1 MKPIISI
8 NKIANRNLLALS
20 LMFVIGLSSCNLP
33 SQSITPSVPPS
44 TQSSEPSVVETQIEE
59 TPTTAPVADE
69 TAVTPTTASQTIPVV
84 RDPSTWKE
92 WPIFPQYM
100 PESMQEVYEYGL
112 ANGNDP
118 HAFSIL
124 GDCHSLPE
132 VFLGVYDTEPAN
144 VQSLDENLQETVAQ
158 FQGSF
163 DRYSPTVVLGST
175 EGALLWAE
183 WNENEE
189 GYCLDNELPID
200 CEIRY
205 HNPSIAFIRLGTH
218 WETRNEDYLRIL
230 IEKLLENGTVP
241 IITTKADNR
250 EQDERI
256 NQNLINLAV
265 EYDLPVWNFWASVQ
279 DLPDKG
285 LSGEDNMYLSD
296 EAYAIQ
302 RIDGLKVLDWA
313 YRQLNND

>member
-1 MKPIISI
+1 MKPFTRKKKAAI
-8 NKIANRNLLALS
+8 RNLISLS
-20 LMFVIGLSSCNLP
+20 LLFVTVLSACNMP
-33 SQSITPSVPPS
+33 SETEAVSENPA
-44 TQSSEPSVVETQIEE
+44 TQATEPTVTEDL
-59 TPTTAPVADE
+59 PTTAPATEE
-69 TAVTPTTASQTIPVV
+69 TVVTPTSTTEPTPAV

-100 PESMQEVYEYGL
+100 PESMQEVYAYGL

-175 EGALLWAE
+175 EGALLWIE

-205 HNPSIAFIRLGTH
+205 HKPIIAFIRLGTH

-250 EQDERI
+250 EHDERV
-256 NQNLINLAV
+256 NQNLINLAI
-265 EYDLPVWNFWASVQ
+265 EYDIPVWNFWASVQ

-302 RIDGLKVLDWA
+302 RIDGLIVLDWA
-313 YRQLNND
+313 YRALSDN

>member
-1 MKPIISI
+1 MNSI
-8 NKIANRNLLALS
+8 TSKKTIVIRNLISLS
-20 LMFVIGLSSCNLP
+20 LLLVTLLSSCTLP
-33 SQSITPSVPPS
+33 AQPAIASDDPATQPIEPTAAETQTEELPTMTPSLDEIVA
-44 TQSSEPSVVETQIEE
+44 
-59 TPTTAPVADE
+59 TPTNTIEP
-69 TAVTPTTASQTIPVV
+69 TPIV

-92 WPIFPQYM
+92 WPIFPQGLS
-100 PESMQEVYEYGL
+100 ESMREVYDYGL

-144 VQSLDENLQETVAQ
+144 VESLDENLQETVAQ

-205 HNPSIAFIRLGTH
+205 HQPSIAFIRLGTH
-218 WETRNEDYLRIL
+218 WEARNEDYLRIL

-250 EQDERI
+250 EHDERI
-256 NQNLINLAV
+256 NQNLINLAI
-265 EYDLPVWNFWASVQ
+265 EYDIPVWNFWASVQ

-302 RIDGLKVLDWA
+302 RIDGLIVLDWA
-313 YRQLNND
+313 YRALSGN

>member
-1 MKPIISI
+1 MKPFIRKKKTAI
-8 NKIANRNLLALS
+8 RNLISLS
-20 LMFVIGLSSCNLP
+20 LLLVTVLSACNMP
-33 SQSITPSVPPS
+33 SQTEAAPENPVTQPSEQAV
-44 TQSSEPSVVETQIEE
+44 TEDL
-59 TPTTAPVADE
+59 PTTEP
-69 TAVTPTTASQTIPVV
+69 TAEEIVVTPTNTVEPTPVV

-92 WPIFPQYM
+92 WPIFPEYM

-175 EGALLWAE
+175 EGALLWIE

-205 HNPSIAFIRLGTH
+205 HKPTIAFIRLGTH
-218 WETRNEDYLRIL
+218 WETRNEEYLRIL

-250 EQDERI
+250 EHDERI
-256 NQNLINLAV
+256 NQNLINLAI

-302 RIDGLKVLDWA
+302 RIDGLMVLDWA
-313 YRQLNND
+313 YRALSGN